1 MYLINRLCLK
11 RFILF
16 IVLFSFIFVLPLAAQ
31 SEDWFYGKKIKSIKF
46 SGLHYVSRSDVSGVT
61 KSFLGKEFSDEVYFE
76 LLSRIGALDYFESL
90 IHLSVLQM
98 RNMKR

>member
-16 IVLFSFIFVLPLAAQ
+16 VVLFSFIFVLPLAAQ

-46 SGLHYVSRSDVSGVT
+46 SAVAFTATITCPGFGLSGLT
-61 KSFLGKEFSDEVYFE
+61 FLSF
-76 LLSRIGALDYFESL
+76 
-90 IHLSVLQM
+90 M
-98 RNMKR
+98 